1 MAHGAMGTEDTNMN
15 TTPTEP
21 TTTVA
26 FDPGTFERLHRAYL
40 RIDRGDPAQ
49 AWHLLEAL
57 HVLGQTRL
65 VPHARTHGLMLAR
78 AWRTRNLAEVN
89 GQLLR
94 LLLVPLGHLLGRL
107 PLGNTGRSHVGAF
120 RPMQVA
126 PELLATIRAHQRPP
140 TL

>member
-1 MAHGAMGTEDTNMN
+1 MN
-15 TTPTEP
+15 TKTLPTEATAP
-21 TTTVA
+21 VA
-26 FDPGTFERLHRAYL
+26 FDPDTFERLHRAYL
-40 RIDRGDPAQ
+40 RVDRSDLAQ

-65 VPHARTHGLMLAR
+65 VPHARTHGLMLSL

>member
-1 MAHGAMGTEDTNMN
+1 MNNTNMR
-15 TTPTEP
+15 TEP
-21 TTTVA
+21 TVSVE
-26 FDPGTFERLHRAYL
+26 FDPQTFARLHRAYI
-40 RIDRGDPAQ
+40 RIGRSDLAQ

-65 VPHARTHGLMLAR
+65 VPHAQTHGLMLSL
-78 AWRTRNLAEVN
+78 AWRTRNLGEMN

-120 RPMQVA
+120 RSMPVA
-126 PELLATIRAHQRPP
+126 PDLLATIRAYQRSP
-140 TL
+140 TP

>member
-1 MAHGAMGTEDTNMN
+1 MAPDTTMN
-15 TTPTEP
+15 TKTMPTEA
-21 TTTVA
+21 TASVA
-26 FDPGTFERLHRAYL
+26 FDPDTFERLHRAYL
-40 RIDRGDPAQ
+40 RVDRRDLDQ

-65 VPHARTHGLMLAR
+65 VSHARTHGLMLAL
-78 AWRTRNLAEVN
+78 AWRTRNLTEVN